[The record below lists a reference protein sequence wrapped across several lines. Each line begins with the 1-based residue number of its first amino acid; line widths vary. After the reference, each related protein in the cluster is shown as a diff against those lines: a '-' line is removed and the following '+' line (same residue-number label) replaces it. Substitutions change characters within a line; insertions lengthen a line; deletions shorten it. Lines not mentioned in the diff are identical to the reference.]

1 MTALRHTAGPWVR
14 DGHNL
19 STILHCTAE
28 RGSPEARHITGD
40 YEVIAECE
48 GENWAANSLAIAAL
62 PDLIETLVKARAAFI
77 VEYDDRGRV
86 ASVRHGNDA
95 LRVLVAKL
103 DAAIAACGGTK
114 A

>member
-1 MTALRHTAGPWVR
+1 MTAPRHTAGPWVR

-19 STILHCTAE
+19 STILHCTSE

-62 PDLIETLVKARAAFI
+62 PDLLTALINMVAAAEHCGDGEAP
-77 VEYDDRGRV
+77 V
-86 ASVRHGNDA
+86 
-95 LRVLVAKL
+95 VL
-103 DAAIAACGGTK
+103 AAISAINK
-114 A
+114 ATVQP